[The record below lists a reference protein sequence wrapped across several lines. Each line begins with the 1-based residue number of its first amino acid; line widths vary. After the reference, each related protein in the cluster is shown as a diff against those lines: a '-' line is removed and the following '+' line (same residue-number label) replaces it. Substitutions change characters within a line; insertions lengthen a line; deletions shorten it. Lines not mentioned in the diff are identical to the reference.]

1 MGGGRGRQ
9 ASASGPAS
17 ALSGGTGLWLV
28 SQRTLGQRPAVSFGA
43 APPPQPGLWSPW
55 ALGSCFGGTWARVL
69 CACGFVRVCVR
80 WCDLCE
86 GVGDFVDGVN
96 GYM

>member
-55 ALGSCFGGTWARVL
+55 ALESCFGGTWARVL

-80 WCDLCE
+80 CDLCE